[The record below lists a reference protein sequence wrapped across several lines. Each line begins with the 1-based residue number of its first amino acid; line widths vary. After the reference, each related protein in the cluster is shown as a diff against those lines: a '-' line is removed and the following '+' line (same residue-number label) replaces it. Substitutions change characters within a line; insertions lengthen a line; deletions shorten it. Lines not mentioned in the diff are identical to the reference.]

1 MALAL
6 PAGLVWANHVRMEGG
21 NDSPPGV
28 IYAPPGSAV
37 VVHRTAGRNR
47 TNSTISVGFIA
58 SRPHEQSQRVI
69 RRVDR
74 DDLIRDVEV
83 LNLRTRLDT
92 NGARLV

>member
-1 MALAL
+1 MRGNKTWTSTFLVGLMALAL
-6 PAGLVWANHVRMEGG
+6 PAGLAWANHVRMEGG

-58 SRPHEQSQRVI
+58 SRPP
-69 RRVDR
+69 
-74 DDLIRDVEV
+74 
-83 LNLRTRLDT
+83 
-92 NGARLV
+92 